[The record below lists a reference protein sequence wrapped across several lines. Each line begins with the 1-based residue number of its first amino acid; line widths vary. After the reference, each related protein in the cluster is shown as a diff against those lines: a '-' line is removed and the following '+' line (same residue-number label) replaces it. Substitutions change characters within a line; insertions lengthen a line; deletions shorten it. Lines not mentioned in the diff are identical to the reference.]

1 MIDDKAPVLN
11 DDSLAVQEKP
21 YFNTLSE
28 NKNISPQLQNMLNA
42 KYDDLIN
49 YQSKNNAA
57 RTMLDW
63 ATGEIYLNSSIPAK
77 KPKSFRWGR
86 VILRSILFLSI
97 VMLML
102 MAMAIIMVDFNITS
116 ELITILGINTIVF
129 TPFIFLG
136 EILLEKTRM
145 K

>member
-28 NKNISPQLQNMLNA
+28 NKNISPQLQNVLNA

-63 ATGEIYLNSSIPAK
+63 ATGEIYLNSSIPVK

-97 VMLML
+97 ALLVVM
-102 MAMAIIMVDFNITS
+102 IMFDFNSTLDI
-116 ELITILGINTIVF
+116 IKVLGIYTIVF

>member
-86 VILRSILFLSI
+86 VILRSLLFLSI
-97 VMLML
+97 VMLMAL
-102 MAMAIIMVDFNITS
+102 ILVDFNTAS
-116 ELITILGINTIVF
+116 ELITILGVNTIVF

-136 EILLEKTRM
+136 EVLLEKTKM

>member
-97 VMLML
+97 VMLM
-102 MAMAIIMVDFNITS
+102 AMIMVDFNTTS

-136 EILLEKTRM
+136 EVLLEKTRM

>member
-21 YFNTLSE
+21 YFSTLSE

-42 KYDDLIN
+42 KTDDLIN

-63 ATGEIYLNSSIPAK
+63 ANDEIYKVSKVPIKNK
-77 KPKSFRWGR
+77 
-86 VILRSILFLSI
+86 
-97 VMLML
+97 
-102 MAMAIIMVDFNITS
+102 
-116 ELITILGINTIVF
+116 
-129 TPFIFLG
+129 
-136 EILLEKTRM
+136 ILLNGVELF
-145 K
+145 

>member
-86 VILRSILFLSI
+86 VILRSLLFLSI
-97 VMLML
+97 VMLM
-102 MAMAIIMVDFNITS
+102 AMIMVDFNTTS

-136 EILLEKTRM
+136 EVLLEKTRM

>member
-21 YFNTLSE
+21 YFSTLSE
-28 NKNISPQLQNMLNA
+28 NKSISPQLQNMLNA
-42 KYDDLIN
+42 NYDDLIN

-63 ATGEIYLNSSIPAK
+63 ANDEIYKVSKVPIK
-77 KPKSFRWGR
+77 KQKSFKWSR
-86 VILRSILFLSI
+86 VILRSLLFLSI
-97 VMLML
+97 IML
-102 MAMAIIMVDFNITS
+102 MALIMVDFNTTS
-116 ELITILGINTIVF
+116 DVITILGVNTIVF
-129 TPFIFLG
+129 TPFIFLS

>member
-1 MIDDKAPVLN
+1 MIDDKAQGLN

-77 KPKSFRWGR
+77 KPKSFRWDR

-97 VMLML
+97 VMLM
-102 MAMAIIMVDFNITS
+102 AMIMVDFNTTS

-136 EILLEKTRM
+136 EVLLEKT
-145 K
+145 KSH

>member
-77 KPKSFRWGR
+77 KPKSFRWSR

-97 VMLML
+97 ALLVVM
-102 MAMAIIMVDFNITS
+102 IMFDFNSTLDI
-116 ELITILGINTIVF
+116 IKVLGIYTIVF

-136 EILLEKTRM
+136 EVLLEKTRM

>member
-86 VILRSILFLSI
+86 VILRSLLFLSI
-97 VMLML
+97 ALLVVM
-102 MAMAIIMVDFNITS
+102 IMFDFNSTLDI
-116 ELITILGINTIVF
+116 IKVLGIYTIVF

-136 EILLEKTRM
+136 EVLLEKT
-145 K
+145 KSHQ

>member
-97 VMLML
+97 VMLM
-102 MAMAIIMVDFNITS
+102 AMIMVDFNTTS

-136 EILLEKTRM
+136 EVLLEKT
-145 K
+145 KSH

>member
-21 YFNTLSE
+21 YFSTLSG

-57 RTMLDW
+57 RPMD
-63 ATGEIYLNSSIPAK
+63 EIYKVSKVPVKKQNSFK
-77 KPKSFRWGR
+77 WGR
-86 VILRSILFLSI
+86 VILRSLLFLSI
-97 VMLML
+97 VILIAL
-102 MAMAIIMVDFNITS
+102 ITVDFNTTS
-116 ELITILGINTIVF
+116 EIITILGVYTIVF
-129 TPFIFLG
+129 TPVIFLG

>member
-49 YQSKNNAA
+49 YQSKNNAT

-63 ATGEIYLNSSIPAK
+63 ATGEIYLNSSIPTK

-97 VMLML
+97 VMLM
-102 MAMAIIMVDFNITS
+102 AMIMVDFNTTS
-116 ELITILGINTIVF
+116 ELITILGINAIIF

-136 EILLEKTRM
+136 EVLLEKTRM

>member
-1 MIDDKAPVLN
+1 MIDDKTQVLN

-86 VILRSILFLSI
+86 VILRSLLFLSI
-97 VMLML
+97 VMLMAL
-102 MAMAIIMVDFNITS
+102 IQVDFNTAS
-116 ELITILGINTIVF
+116 ELITILGVNTIVF

-136 EILLEKTRM
+136 EVLLEKTKM

>member
-86 VILRSILFLSI
+86 VILRSLLFLSI
-97 VMLML
+97 IML
-102 MAMAIIMVDFNITS
+102 MAMIMVDFNTTS
-116 ELITILGINTIVF
+116 EIITILGVNIIVF

-136 EILLEKTRM
+136 EILLEKT
-145 K
+145 KSHQ